1 MSEGAMC
8 EELEKI
14 TIDDDM
20 EKFFQVRAQL
30 PLLEKEELIVFLR
43 RNIDVFSWNAY
54 EAPGVNPNFICHH
67 LNVSPSAIP
76 KKQPPWHLSKDHFNA
91 IKDEVTKLK

>member
-1 MSEGAMC
+1 MC

-14 TIDDDM
+14 TINDDM
-20 EKFFQVRAQL
+20 EKFFQVGAQL
-30 PLLEKEELIVFLR
+30 PPLEKEELIVFLR

-54 EAPGVNPNFICHH
+54 EAPGVDPNFICHH
-67 LNVSPSAIP
+67 LNVSLSAIP

-91 IKDEVTKLK
+91 VKDEVTKLK